1 MNGVYKKSI
10 QDTNEAAQI
19 LASMFRKVLN
29 NEGETLTV
37 TLPHGAWLQL
47 YEWLVKIGVCPKG
60 WKDWK

>member
-1 MNGVYKKSI
+1 MNSVYTQEI
-10 QDTNEAAQI
+10 HTIDEVAQI
-19 LASMFRKVLN
+19 LAQMFREVLN
-29 NEGETLTV
+29 NEDEKLTV